1 MIGFII
7 FAIVVLF
14 LLTINATRSHSASH
28 YDELKTHHIHNIH
41 NIHDING
48 TNYDAA
54 TKHNTAINSVTA
66 TTTTK
71 VEPFLRAGSV
81 NIINADTPTS
91 TSSSSKT
98 KSKTK
103 SNKKIRFSNN
113 VNVRLF
119 DKSTRDILGDDKTNL
134 ITTPRNYD

>member
-14 LLTINATRSHSASH
+14 LLTINATRSHSASQ
-28 YDELKTHHIHNIH
+28 YDGLKTQR
-41 NIHDING
+41 ING
-48 TNYDAA
+48 TITDTTNYDAA

-81 NIINADTPTS
+81 NIINADTKTSS
-91 TSSSSKT
+91 TSSPPSSKT